1 MAPPFLS
8 PLILLSAAEHSSVEQ
23 KIRRQGTSVRSVIQS
38 PKSRQ
43 RRMERPGGSPTIW
56 QVLGAQKGTKRVL
69 GSLRIL
75 SLVVDRYT
83 KK

>member
-38 PKSRQ
+38 LRADREGWRDQEEALPYGKFW
-43 RRMERPGGSPTIW
+43 E
-56 QVLGAQKGTKRVL
+56 LKREQNVFL
-69 GSLRIL
+69 E
-75 SLVVDRYT
+75 V
-83 KK
+83 